1 MKRISVLILTSFLF
15 FSCQHVEKVKKP
27 DNLIPEDKMV
37 DILTD
42 LSLLHSAR
50 NYNKRTFE
58 RTGIDPDS
66 FIYKKYKIDSLQF
79 EQSNDYYSD
88 NYVQYEDIYSRVK
101 DKLQNIK
108 VEYDSLHKI
117 EMDRKDSIANARRK
131 EKDSLMMKKDSLR
144 KPPKPY
150 NTQKPS
156 KDSLIEPPVAKGIQ

>member
-1 MKRISVLILTSFLF
+1 MSVLS
-15 FSCQHVEKVKKP
+15 FSCQNVEKVKKP

-66 FIYKKYKIDSLQF
+66 FIYKKYKIDSIQF

-88 NYVQYEDIYSRVK
+88 NYVQYEDIYSKVK
-101 DKLQNIK
+101 DKLQAMK
-108 VEYDSLHKI
+108 VEYDSLREI
-117 EMDRKDSIANARRK
+117 EKDRKDSIANVKRRDR
-131 EKDSLMMKKDSLR
+131 DSLMKNKDSLR

-150 NTQKPS
+150 RTRQPL
-156 KDSLIEPPVAKGIQ
+156 KDSLIEPPVAKSID